1 MFKDKHAVSPEQ
13 GIVLR
18 DLALELLDLSKEN
31 RAWWVNK
38 CVVNQIVVELGYAP
52 KHGYE
57 LTIRPSRGWVK
68 LLIAEDRVR
77 LLEPARC
84 LNYEDSVAALKAC
97 IQGWPERKPY
107 EQPDQIEL
115 VMGEIRRL
123 MEESGMSELEASRIV
138 AKRLDRHS
146 EGDLLHPDLNSRGAW
161 VKRYQEVHGVDE
173 TDADIEYRRRR
184 RAMNRFDIS
193 MIEYFSNI
201 EKDPTNPI
209 NLRAFMSGLEA
220 K

>member
-1 MFKDKHAVSPEQ
+1 MFKDKYAVSPEQ
-13 GIVLR
+13 AIVLR
-18 DLALELLDLSKEN
+18 DLALELLDLSKED
-31 RAWWVNK
+31 RAWWVNRS
-38 CVVNQIVVELGYAP
+38 VVDQIVVELGYAP

-57 LTIRPSRGWVK
+57 LTVRPSRGWVK

-77 LLEPARC
+77 MLEPARC
-84 LNYEDSVAALKAC
+84 FNYEDSVAALKAC

-107 EQPDQIEL
+107 EQPDHLEL
-115 VMGEIRRL
+115 IMGEIRRL

-138 AKRLDRHS
+138 TKRLDRHS

-184 RAMNRFDIS
+184 RAMNQFDIS

-209 NLRAFMSGLEA
+209 NLRAFMTALEA
-220 K
+220 T